1 MTDTTSTEPVT
12 EAQEPTPSEVN
23 AAATEAAVAE
33 TAAVDPV
40 APETPV
46 APTQEPEPVAA
57 DPAPEPAAEQPVE
70 VKDPDPKTLPWE
82 PTAKMIDD
90 GREFIA
96 RCIREGLTPHPRG
109 VYQTMFAAYSG
120 E

>member
-1 MTDTTSTEPVT
+1 MTDTTNTEPVT

-23 AAATEAAVAE
+23 AAATEATVAE
-33 TAAVDPV
+33 AAAVDPV
-40 APETPV
+40 APTPDP
-46 APTQEPEPVAA
+46 APAAA
-57 DPAPEPAAEQPVE
+57 DPAPEPAPEQPVE

-82 PTAKMIDD
+82 PTAKMIDE

-96 RCIREGLTPHPRG
+96 RCISDGLTPHPRG
-109 VYQTMFAAYSG
+109 VYQTMFAAYQG

>member
-23 AAATEAAVAE
+23 AAATEATVAE
-33 TAAVDPV
+33 TAAVDTV

-46 APTQEPEPVAA
+46 APMP
-57 DPAPEPAAEQPVE
+57 DPAPAAEQPVE

-109 VYQTMFAAYSG
+109 VYQTMFTAYQG